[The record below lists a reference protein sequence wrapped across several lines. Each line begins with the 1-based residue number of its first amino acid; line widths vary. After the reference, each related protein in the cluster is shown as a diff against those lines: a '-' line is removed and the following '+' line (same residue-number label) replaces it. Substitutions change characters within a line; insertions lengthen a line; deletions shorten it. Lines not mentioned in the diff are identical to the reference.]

1 MRRTTSDAGVTV
13 VEAAFVLPIL
23 FVFMMAVIDLGMW
36 TLNDNQA
43 TNAARDGAR
52 VGVIS
57 YRNADVPGSA
67 DHDAIVE
74 KIASHLPGR
83 QVRTEDIDIRCVDPS
98 GTELVGKCA
107 SARVDVD
114 RIEVAVEWTWS
125 LITPITDVIGVEEGR
140 ASGIATMAIIGQP
153 VVGTPPVNP
162 PTSGPPTTPPS
173 TPPTTSATP
182 CSITGI
188 HVTPDPVRS
197 KSNGQLK
204 NAIRV
209 HYDINQV
216 DQCNALAVHLIT
228 PGGTVVSA
236 ICEDCELSDSHHDWD
251 YDSVAKDWVPRGTAT
266 VRIFNEFI
274 DVSTTFTVAA
284 G

>member
-1 MRRTTSDAGVTV
+1 MTV
-13 VEAAFVLPIL
+13 VEAAFALPIL
-23 FVFMMAVIDLGMW
+23 FMFMMAIIDLGMW

-52 VGVIS
+52 TGVID
-57 YRNADVPGSA
+57 YLYADVPGSA

-74 KIASHLPGR
+74 KIESHLPSR
-83 QVRTEDIDIRCVDPS
+83 QIRLQDIDVRCVDPS
-98 GTELVGKCA
+98 GTELPGKCV

-114 RIEVAVEWTWS
+114 RIEVAVDWTWS
-125 LITPITDVIGVEEGR
+125 LITPIADLIGVQEGR
-140 ASGIATMAIIGQP
+140 ASGVATMAIIGVP
-153 VVGTPPVNP
+153 VAGTPPVST

-173 TPPTTSATP
+173 TPPTTAATE
-182 CSITGI
+182 CAITNI
-188 HVTPDPVRS
+188 QVTPDPVRS
-197 KSNGQLK
+197 KDNGQLK
-204 NAIRV
+204 SDIRI

-216 DQCNALAVHLIT
+216 DRCNALAVHLVT

-236 ICEDCELSDSHHDWD
+236 ICDDCELSDSHHDWD
-251 YDSVAKDWVPRGTAT
+251 YSSVAKDWKPRGLAT

-274 DVSTTFTVAA
+274 DVSATFNVT